1 MFTDNGICFIKQS
14 YIRSGIMKNIQ
25 ILLNDDEYAVVVAA
39 AEKQGVPVLVY
50 IRSLLLGEED
60 AFAAIYAETL
70 RRVEA
75 LAPKTEFNLKTLF
88 GTDWTMSRGTKL
100 TLGKA
105 FYDMVDGG
113 KVPTAKALGK
123 DSSNIM
129 QYVRV

>member
-50 IRSLLLGEED
+50 IRSLLLGEADEFSN
-60 AFAAIYAETL
+60 AYMETIE
-70 RRVEA
+70 RVEA
-75 LAPKTEFNLKTLF
+75 LAPGTKFNLKALF
-88 GTDWTMSRGTKL
+88 GTDWTQSRGTKL
-100 TLGKA
+100 TLGKT
-105 FYDMVDGG
+105 FYEMVESGYV
-113 KVPTAKALGK
+113 KTAKVLGK

-129 QYVRV
+129 QYERV

>member
-1 MFTDNGICFIKQS
+1 MKNTQP
-14 YIRSGIMKNIQ
+14 MKNIQ
-25 ILLNDDEYAVVVAA
+25 VLLSEDEYAAIAA
-39 AEKQGVPVLVY
+39 AAKEAEQPIPVYV
-50 IRSLLLGEED
+50 RSRLLGDTNELST
-60 AFAAIYAETL
+60 AYAETL

-75 LAPKTEFNLKTLF
+75 LAPGTSFDLKTLF

-113 KVPTAKALGK
+113 KVPTAQALGK

-129 QYVRV
+129 QYTRI